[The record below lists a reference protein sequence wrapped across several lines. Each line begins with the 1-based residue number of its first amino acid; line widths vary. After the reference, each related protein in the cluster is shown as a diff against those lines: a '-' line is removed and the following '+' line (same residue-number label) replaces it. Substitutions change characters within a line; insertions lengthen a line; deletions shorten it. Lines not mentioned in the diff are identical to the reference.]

1 MTDMTNPI
9 HNTDLI
15 AKIALAEKRLTEKES
30 SDVQITSSL
39 AENYLLIAKQA
50 VRVAETWR
58 NEGEADEMRK
68 LIRMLRNA
76 GLMAR

>member
-9 HNTDLI
+9 RNTDRI
-15 AKIALAEKRLTEKES
+15 AKLALAEKRLTDKES

-50 VRVAETWR
+50 ARVAETWR

-68 LIRMLRNA
+68 LTRMLRNA
-76 GLMAR
+76 GLLAR

>member
-1 MTDMTNPI
+1 MKPMTNPI
-9 HNTDLI
+9 YSTDRI
-15 AKIALAEKRLTEKES
+15 AKLALAEKRLTDKES

-39 AENYLLIAKQA
+39 AENYLAIVKQA
-50 VRVAETWR
+50 ARSAETWR

-76 GLMAR
+76 GFMTR

>member
-39 AENYLLIAKQA
+39 AENYLLISKQA

>member
-1 MTDMTNPI
+1 MRVMNNYI
-9 HNTDLI
+9 RNTDHI
-15 AKIALAEKRLTEKES
+15 AKIALAEKRLTDSES

-39 AENYLLIAKQA
+39 AENYLGIVKQA
-50 VRVAETWR
+50 ARAAETWR

-76 GLMAR
+76 GFMAR

>member
-58 NEGEADEMRK
+58 NEGEADAMRK

-76 GLMAR
+76 GLMTR

>member
-15 AKIALAEKRLTEKES
+15 AKIALAERRLTEKES

-39 AENYLLIAKQA
+39 AEIYLLIAKQA
-50 VRVAETWR
+50 VKVTETWR

-76 GLMAR
+76 GLMSR

>member
-1 MTDMTNPI
+1 MTNPI

-50 VRVAETWR
+50 VRTAETWR
-58 NEGEADEMRK
+58 AEGEAEEMRK

-76 GLMAR
+76 GLMSR

>member
-1 MTDMTNPI
+1 MTNPI
-9 HNTDLI
+9 YSTDRI
-15 AKIALAEKRLTEKES
+15 AKLALAEKRLTEKES

-39 AENYLLIAKQA
+39 AENYLAIAKQA
-50 VRVAETWR
+50 ARAAEVWR

>member
-68 LIRMLRNA
+68 LTRMLRNA